1 MSEADPR
8 PVPPREPAPEECC
21 QRGCDP
27 CVFDRYYEALER
39 YREAFEAWLG
49 RHPEAS

>member
-8 PVPPREPAPEECC
+8 PVPPREPAPEERC

-39 YREAFEAWLG
+39 FRQSLEAWLG